1 MVLSFSI
8 YNRSDVSLTSHRHL
22 FYQNGGESYN
32 LGIYDTF
39 FRPSNISMSENQQI
53 LHEMRKHVLND
64 VDKIYNGNK
73 AKI

>member
-1 MVLSFSI
+1 M
-8 YNRSDVSLTSHRHL
+8 
-22 FYQNGGESYN
+22 
-32 LGIYDTF
+32 GIYDTF

-53 LHEMRKHVLND
+53 LHEMREHVLND